1 MNTERGTRW
10 ELRRSRRAMTS
21 IALLSAAFA
30 GAKIQDIVRG
40 VIHDRRARGRGRG
53 GYRGGG

>member
-1 MNTERGTRW
+1 LNNLNTERGTRW

-30 GAKIQDIVRG
+30 GAKIQ
-40 VIHDRRARGRGRG
+40 
-53 GYRGGG
+53 